1 MINPRQIC
9 FACVKKLPS
18 EDAVCPFCGH
28 DNRLR
33 GNGLGFLRSCVLGG
47 QYMTGRVLGRGG
59 FGITYIGL
67 DLLLNR
73 RVAIKEYFPEGVAHR
88 DPETQHVL
96 PFGGSMGE
104 EFEKGRERALQE
116 ARVAAQLE
124 GIPNT
129 VKIYSVLE
137 ANGTIYIVMEYI
149 DGMTLTAYVQKS
161 GGRLSW
167 IRTWPL
173 IEPVLQTLISVHAK
187 GIVHRDV
194 SPDNIMLRYPD
205 TMPVLLDFGTARGFT
220 SGNTEHSV
228 SLRLGYSPM
237 EMYTSSGAI
246 DQRSDEY
253 SVMAT
258 MYYMLTG
265 QKPESPLNVAA
276 GIGSIEPPSRM
287 GSDIPAGKG
296 SAEDVMMRGLSCR
309 MEDRYPTIDELQ
321 QAFHRSLEQGA
332 TMTEPSRNTKPAE
345 KKAGKEKRGKEP
357 REAGKQAAETA
368 GKTGEPEK
376 NHQDG
381 RVKNTHEAKPVKKN
395 RSMAGI
401 VLTVVLTIAAI
412 CCIIIFGGDKGKDLK
427 KDRATVTDP
436 PVTSSAPQ
444 TQASDEPTWT
454 CSNCNAGNLFTDLY
468 CTQCGQTKLCLQ
480 CGKSVAI
487 GDQFCTECGTET
499 GKWICSSCGEAQEAN
514 NMFCENCATRRH
526 APGETNIPGKQ

>member
-9 FACVKKLPS
+9 FACMKELPS
-18 EDAVCPFCGH
+18 EDAVCPSCGH

-33 GNGLGFLRSCVLGG
+33 GNGLGFLKSCVLGR

-59 FGITYIGL
+59 FGITYLGL

-73 RVAIKEYFPEGVAHR
+73 RVAIKEYFPEGVVHR
-88 DPETQHVL
+88 DPETQYVR

-167 IRTWPL
+167 IQTWPL
-173 IEPVLQTLISVHAK
+173 IDPVLHTLISVHAK

-205 TMPVLLDFGTARGFT
+205 AVPVLLDFGTARNFT

-253 SVMAT
+253 SIMAT
-258 MYYMLTG
+258 MYFMLTG

-276 GIGSIEPPSRM
+276 GIGNVEPPSKM
-287 GSDIPAGKG
+287 GSDIPSGKG
-296 SAEDVMMRGLSCR
+296 SPEEVMMRGLSCR
-309 MEDRYPTIDELQ
+309 MEDRYPTINELQ
-321 QAFHRSLEQGA
+321 QAFHRSLEQAA
-332 TMTEPSRNTKPAE
+332 TMTESSRDTKTAE
-345 KKAGKEKRGKEP
+345 TKTRKEKRGKEH
-357 REAGKQAAETA
+357 REAGRPAENTA
-368 GKTGEPEK
+368 EKTSEPGKAR
-376 NHQDG
+376 QDG
-381 RVKNTHEAKPVKKN
+381 RGESPQETKPVQKN
-395 RSMAGI
+395 KSTAAI
-401 VLTVVLTIAAI
+401 ILTVVLTIAVI
-412 CCIIIFGGDKGKDLK
+412 CGIIIFGGDKKDEQK
-427 KDRATVTDP
+427 KARDTVTDSHAASHASP
-436 PVTSSAPQ
+436 K
-444 TQASDEPTWT
+444 QASDEGTWT
-454 CSNCNAGNLFTDLY
+454 CANCNADNPFTDLF

-480 CGKSVAI
+480 CGKSVAA
-487 GDQFCTECGTET
+487 GDQFCTECGTEA
-499 GKWICSSCGEAQEAN
+499 GKWICSGCGEAQDAEN
-514 NMFCENCATRRH
+514 VFCVNCGTSRH
-526 APGETNIPGKQ
+526 TPGVTNTSGKQ